1 MQNPWSN
8 FVRDSW
14 FHWPCEKFIDTS
26 RDTILCPIHYR
37 WNIEFATFVE
47 IWSSIRIVRWSVF
60 FFFFLFYEEDI
71 FNPSRFNVDF
81 TCPLV
86 VIFRVRQQRWHQGST
101 ANVDPCLI
109 TVRKKIQPHDK
120 GAKVFPFSST
130 FLRSLYPYSFSVF
143 DLFVIK
149 FPFARSLFTNN
160 SSRTFEKIRASFSIP
175 FNNSVEKLQVER
187 SYV

>member
-14 FHWPCEKFIDTS
+14 FHHVKNSSTHRATRFFVRSIIAGISSLQHSS
-26 RDTILCPIHYR
+26 RFDRRLGSYDG
-37 WNIEFATFVE
+37 AY
-47 IWSSIRIVRWSVF
+47 F

-109 TVRKKIQPHDK
+109 TDRKKIQPHDK

-143 DLFVIK
+143 DLCVIK
-149 FPFARSLFTNN
+149 FPFVRSFFTNN
-160 SSRTFEKIRASFSIP
+160 SSRTFEKICASFSIP